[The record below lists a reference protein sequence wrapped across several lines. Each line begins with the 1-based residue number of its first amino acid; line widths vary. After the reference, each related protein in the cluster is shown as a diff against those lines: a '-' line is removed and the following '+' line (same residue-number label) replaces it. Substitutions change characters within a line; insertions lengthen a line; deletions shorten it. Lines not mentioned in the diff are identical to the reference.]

1 MSGSAEARLQELGI
15 ELPAAPAAI
24 GAYVPAL
31 QVGNLVMTSGQL
43 PMRDGALVFTGKVGS
58 DLTLKQGADAAR
70 LAAINAL
77 TQIRGIV
84 GSLDRVKRIFRVEGF
99 VNSADGFTGQPGVL
113 NGASNFLSE
122 VFGPAGT
129 HTRFAVGVNELPLD
143 AAVEVA
149 VWAEVE

>member
-1 MSGSAEARLQELGI
+1 MSESAETRLQELGI
-15 ELPAAPAAI
+15 ELPAAPAAV

-43 PMRDGALVFTGKVGS
+43 PMRDGTLAFTGKVGS
-58 DLTLKQGADAAR
+58 DLTPEQGAEAAR
-70 LAAINAL
+70 ISAVNAL
-77 TQIRGIV
+77 AQIRGVI
-84 GSLDRVKRIFRVEGF
+84 GSLDRVKRVFRVEGF

-113 NGASNFLSE
+113 NGASHLLSE
-122 VFGPAGT
+122 VFGAAGT
-129 HTRFAVGVNELPLD
+129 HTRFAVGVNELPLN